1 MQNQKT
7 IIKNLIPTKL
17 WKKFRTSR
25 ILKQH
30 QKVATFW
37 EPIINSYFDG
47 NIEKYKLNP
56 KKEPS
61 SQKIIWQYW
70 GQGIEAEKLPEIIR
84 ICFDSVD
91 RHKGDYQ
98 VIRLTDDTIADYI
111 ELPEFVWKKKN
122 NNPKFTKTF
131 FSDLLR
137 VALLSTYGG
146 LWLDAT
152 ILLTGPIPSK
162 YEKYDFFIF
171 QRSND
176 EKHKQ
181 YWENVYAY
189 YFSWH
194 PRFKVRM
201 LSSIMFS
208 HKKNV
213 IATSLLD
220 LMLYFWNTQ
229 TDILDYFCFQILYN
243 ELVNGRL
250 SAYNC
255 PIENDCIPH
264 LMQTK
269 INGRYEQLSFN
280 QILEL
285 SNIHKMAY
293 FDKYGLAKLKQILEN
308 EY

>member
-7 IIKNLIPTKL
+7 IIKNLIPPKL

-30 QKVATFW
+30 QKIAAFW
-37 EPIINSYFDG
+37 EPVIHSYFNGD
-47 NIEKYKLNP
+47 IEKYQLHP
-56 KKEPS
+56 KKNFAN
-61 SQKIIWQYW
+61 QKIIWQYW
-70 GQGIEAEKLPEIIR
+70 GQGIDDDNLPEIIK

-91 RHKGDYQ
+91 KYKGDYK

-111 ELPEFVWKKKN
+111 DLPEFVWQKKN
-122 NNPKFTKTF
+122 NNPEFTRTF

-137 VALLSTYGG
+137 LALLHVYGG
-146 LWLDAT
+146 VWLDAT
-152 ILLTGPIPSK
+152 ILLTGPINRK
-162 YEKYDFFIF
+162 YEKFDFFIF
-171 QRSND
+171 QRFND
-176 EKHKQ
+176 EENKQ

-201 LSSIMFS
+201 LSSVMFS
-208 HKKNV
+208 HKNNIIV
-213 IATSLLD
+213 TSLLD
-220 LMLYFWNTQ
+220 LMLHFWNIQ

-243 ELVNGRL
+243 ELVSGRL

-255 PIENDCIPH
+255 PIESDCIPH

-280 QILEL
+280 QVLEL
-285 SNIHKMAY
+285 SNIHKMTY
-293 FDKYGLAKLKQILEN
+293 FDENSLAKLKQILSN
-308 EY
+308 KY